1 MTRQSKSKPLFAD
14 FGLRI
19 VALIIDFIIV
29 LFVATALTD
38 HVLVPVGL
46 APGDNRSVMT
56 AIMVLYF
63 AVSWVSPLRASPGPL
78 VTDMRVVSASL
89 ETLTLLRAIIRSLA
103 LTGLIA
109 GAFLIVEQPTNELFV
124 LAALTSFALI
134 YLAAVTPDRKGGHD
148 WVAKSIVVSR
158 RALKDSERREKLV
171 AHLAD
176 DDPTTR
182 KHRRPTIRRMIG
194 DGVGIAVPF
203 FVLMTGSQV
212 QYQRDLIYRTSYA
225 YSETHD
231 IRTAVAL
238 HYLESG
244 EWPDADSEIGM
255 PARVDYPDGG
265 FYELEDDGVVRIHF
279 TVIPD
284 LTKGTIVLSPAASE
298 DDISWGCHS
307 EGEIERGYLPSMC
320 RD

>member
-29 LFVATALTD
+29 LFVATALKD

-46 APGDNRSVMT
+46 SPGDNRPVMM
-56 AIMVLYF
+56 AVMVLYF
-63 AVSWVSPLRASPGPL
+63 AISWASPLRASPGQL
-78 VTDMRVVSASL
+78 VTDMRVVGASL
-89 ETLTLLRAIIRSLA
+89 ETLTWLHAVIRSIA

-124 LAALTSFALI
+124 LVALTAFLLI
-134 YLAAVTPDRKGGHD
+134 YLAAVTPNRQGGHD
-148 WVAKSIVVSR
+148 WIAKSVVISR
-158 RALKDSERREKLV
+158 RTLKDNDRREKLIV
-171 AHLAD
+171 HLSD
-176 DDPTTR
+176 DDPATR
-182 KHRRPTIRRMIG
+182 KHRRPTVRRMIG
-194 DGVGIAVPF
+194 DGIGLAVPF
-203 FVLMTGSQV
+203 FVLMTGSQI

-225 YSETHD
+225 FSETDD

-244 EWPDADSEIGM
+244 GWPDGSSEIGM
-255 PARVDYPDGG
+255 PARADYPDGG
-265 FYELEDDGVVRIHF
+265 FYQLEDDGVVRIHF

-284 LTKGTIVLSPAASE
+284 LTKGTIVLSPVAIE
-298 DDISWGCHS
+298 DDISWKCHS
-307 EGEIERGYLPSMC
+307 EGEIERGFLPGMC